1 LVKKIINDA
10 PSIRFCSAGRALAF
24 GLDIAG
30 SFPAVNR
37 SALGAIAERSLSFQ
51 VTSEKFLEKFHFL
64 IA

>member
-1 LVKKIINDA
+1 
-10 PSIRFCSAGRALAF
+10 LA
-24 GLDIAG
+24 LDIAG

>member
-1 LVKKIINDA
+1 MLLQSDLLR
-10 PSIRFCSAGRALAF
+10 SSRASV
-24 GLDIAG
+24 GLGIAG
-30 SFPAVNR
+30 SFLTVNR